1 MEVTICHINNYFVYC
16 GISMLYLSLL
26 EHLIISHISV
36 NNEYKFICRYT
47 NMVAKVDIM
56 HIIYD
61 RLQYPR

>member
-16 GISMLYLSLL
+16 GISMFYLILL
-26 EHLIISHISV
+26 EHLITSHIST

-47 NMVAKVDIM
+47 DIVAKVHIM

-61 RLQYPR
+61 RLQYLR